1 MNIIIFS
8 ILVIIL
14 LLGSVYQH
22 CIQKIE
28 LFQDTSN
35 GDVPTFKDNIVN
47 IYDDKGN
54 KIKVAL
60 IVAPMN
66 DDDKKVYDT
75 YKDTIIFMGMTSYL
89 EFPNIISNPLDV
101 YNDPNHKSWTFDYKN
116 KLAGWFY
123 CFKNPG
129 DYFPMSIPKLLLSE
143 SDFADSSTIQPD
155 KKIKIKYDFIYICH
169 KVDEHKKT
177 CDDDWVTYNKNWK
190 LAIDCLNIMC
200 SKFKLKGLL
209 VGRMGCKIPDVCRKN
224 LDLTEKL
231 PWKEL
236 LVKYKESKFVFVPN
250 IHDASPRIIT
260 EALCHNIPIMVNKNI
275 LGGWKYVNDKTG
287 VFFNNLEDFEYNLEK
302 LLTNVHIYQPR
313 KYFIEN
319 YGSVRSGE
327 KMLDF
332 LKTHFGDKVTI
343 PADCKYLTPRF
354 KRIDYQVLTQ

>member
-169 KVDEHKKT
+169 KYDADDEK
-177 CDDDWVTYNKNWK
+177 CPDDWVAYNKNWK
-190 LAIDCLNIMC
+190 FAVKCLDIMC
-200 SKFKLKGLL
+200 SRFKLKGLL
-209 VGRMGCKIPDVCRKN
+209 VGRMGCELPSICIKHMDM
-224 LDLTEKL
+224 TEKL
-231 PWKEL
+231 PWNDL
-236 LVKYKESKFVFVPN
+236 LQKYKETKFIFVPN
-250 IHDASPRIIT
+250 IYDASPRIIT
-260 EALCHNIPIMVNKNI
+260 EALCSDIPILVNKNI
-275 LGGWKYVNDKTG
+275 LGGWKYVTPETG
-287 VFFNNLEDFEYNLEK
+287 ETFNTIADFPTQLQK
-302 LLTNVHIYQPR
+302 LLGNMANYKPR
-313 KYFIEN
+313 QHFIDN
-319 YGSVRSGE
+319 YGIVRSGK

-332 LKTHFGDKVTI
+332 IKHNYNHRLQLSSTI
-343 PADCKYLTPRF
+343 KYVSPRF
-354 KRIDYQVLTQ
+354 KKIDYEIATS